1 MKKIIPLSLIL
12 LGILYEPVYAISK
25 DVKLYT
31 NIVAFGLVFIGVII
45 ILVSKISGNEKEVYI
60 EKEKNKISGLTDKD
74 KIKEIKDFNP
84 DSIFKVL
91 PTFSSKKFEEETK
104 RDLNNELKNNDDSF
118 KITDFKITDFKEDN
132 DKYTIKSWAS
142 IETGYKK
149 NKETNFYTITSINN
163 RTINK
168 DLRCPVCGGKVK
180 DPTKLRCMHCGSI
193 LPNNNTINND
203 EWKTESIEKTT

>member
-12 LGILYEPVYAISK
+12 FGILYEPVYAISK

-45 ILVSKISGNEKEVYI
+45 ILVS
-60 EKEKNKISGLTDKD
+60 KISGLTDKD